1 MSQTHAATSAEPQV
15 AQGGAVHAVAPAH
28 SAMERDAERFAD
40 GFVAGDQGP
49 GWSFAGQPV
58 HAASDDG
65 APLTPGWQARL
76 GAALGDDVS
85 HVRVHQGAEAADLT
99 RRARADAV
107 TIGDHVA
114 LAPGAQD
121 LTGRQGARRL
131 AHEVAHAVRHR
142 DTGLALRDGTGTPT
156 PATTLAGLPEADR
169 KRIQVVT
176 NTVQAAPSAAELRG
190 TYFDKG
196 TTIPGPSDTTIAM
209 DASVPVALTK
219 GLANL
224 AGEWSRRADAIL
236 RPNSTFTVQL
246 DLKAQGGAA
255 APYRF
260 TYNLPP
266 AAPGKKKQGRITV
279 EQLGATTPPA
289 GTAKPPEP
297 KPGQAAP
304 PDPVADKIKAASITY
319 GGYGKAEEQAL
330 RGAISVVPAAHL
342 AAVSGLRFARQA
354 KNAADPKVAGKY
366 FPAADPKQGVAAAHT
381 IVMYDNAF
389 AASDVT
395 FVEGGTATSYA
406 SRLIVHEIGHAV
418 DLRALALAAED
429 VETKRLAVNAAAG
442 TFTSAAERKRYDDA
456 DKAHKAAKATLKTS
470 RSRSGTRTVDK
481 AGVLTDEISPTTVRG
496 VGFREAVKKD
506 GKDVSK
512 YGEDDWQ
519 ESYAEAYSLFVTSP
533 SSLLTL
539 RPATHDYLSKNL
551 PK

>member
-1 MSQTHAATSAEPQV
+1 MSQTHAAPSAEPQV
-15 AQGGAVHAVAPAH
+15 AHGGTVHAVAPAH
-28 SAMERDAERFAD
+28 SAVERDAERFAD
-40 GFVAGDQGP
+40 AFVGGDQGP

-58 HAASDDG
+58 HAASDQG

-85 HVRVHQGAEAADLT
+85 RVRVHQGAEAADLT

-107 TIGDHVA
+107 TVGDHVA
-114 LAPGAQD
+114 LSPGAQD
-121 LTGRQGARRL
+121 LTGRPGARRL

-142 DTGLALRDGTGTPT
+142 DSGLALRDGTGAPT

-176 NTVQAAPSAAELRG
+176 NTVRAAPSAAELRD

-196 TTIPGPSDTTIAM
+196 TTLGGPSDTAVVV
-209 DASVPVALTK
+209 DASVPAALTK
-219 GLANL
+219 GLTNL
-224 AGEWSRRADAIL
+224 AGDWSTGPDPSL
-236 RPNSTFTVQL
+236 KPNSTFTVQL
-246 DLKAQGGAA
+246 DLTAQGGAA

-260 TYNLPP
+260 TFNLPP
-266 AAPGKKKQGRITV
+266 AAAGKKQQGRITV

-289 GTAKPPEP
+289 GAAKPPEP
-297 KPGQAAP
+297 KPGQAPP
-304 PDPVADKIKAASITY
+304 PDPVADRIKAASITY
-319 GGYGKAEEQAL
+319 SGYGKAEEQAL

-366 FPAADPKQGVAAAHT
+366 FPKADPAEGVAAANT

-429 VETKRLAVNAAAG
+429 VEARTAAVNAAAG
-442 TFTSAAERKRYDDA
+442 TFNSAAEKKRYDDA
-456 DKAHKAAKATLKTS
+456 VKAEKAAKDTLKAT
-470 RSRSGTRTVDK
+470 RSRSGTKTVDTG
-481 AGVLTDEISPTTVRG
+481 GVLTDEISAATVRG

-512 YGEDDWQ
+512 YGEADWQ